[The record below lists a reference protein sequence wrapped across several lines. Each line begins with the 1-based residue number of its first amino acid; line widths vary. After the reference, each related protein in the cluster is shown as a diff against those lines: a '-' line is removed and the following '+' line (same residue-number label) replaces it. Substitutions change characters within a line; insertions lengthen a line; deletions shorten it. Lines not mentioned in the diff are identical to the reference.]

1 MLIVMEA
8 HATAEQIDQVCR
20 AVAELGYTAHAM
32 PGPTR
37 TAIGITGNNGPIGDA
52 DRIER
57 LPGVRELI
65 SVTAPYKLVSREFRE
80 ADTLVQIGSELGAAQ
95 PATLGGAAVAIIA
108 GPCTVESREQV
119 LAVAHAVKD
128 AGAVMLRGG
137 AYKPRTSPYAFQGL
151 GFEGL
156 RLLAE
161 ARDATGLPVVTEIMD
176 AETLPMVLSCADMLQ
191 IGARNMQNYPLL
203 KAVGRSGRPVLL
215 KPGFAAT
222 VKDLLLAAE
231 YIMSEGNPN
240 VVLCERGIRTFDD
253 SARFTLDLHAVPL
266 IKQLSHLPIIVD
278 PSHASGR
285 ADRVVPLA
293 RAAVA
298 AGADGLIVEVHH
310 APAFAACDGEQA
322 LTPPSFAA
330 MMAQVERIAAAID
343 RPLAQPA
350 NLTLAS
356 PSAW

>member
-1 MLIVMEA
+1 MLVVMDS
-8 HATAEQIDQVCR
+8 HATAEQVDRVC
-20 AVAELGYTAHAM
+20 AAITALGYTPHAM

-37 TAIGITGNNGPIGDA
+37 TAIGITGNRGPILEAED
-52 DRIER
+52 IER

-65 SVTAPYKLVSREFRE
+65 RITAPYKLVSREFQE
-80 ADTLVQIGSELGAAQ
+80 ADTVVRVGDVAI
-95 PATLGGAAVAIIA
+95 GGAAVAVIA
-108 GPCTVESREQV
+108 GPCTVENREQV
-119 LAVAHAVKD
+119 IEVAQAVRR

-151 GFEGL
+151 GIEGL

-161 ARDATGLPVVTEIMD
+161 ARELTGLPVVTEVMD
-176 AETLPMVLSCADMLQ
+176 AQTLPMVLSCADMLQ

-203 KAVGRSGRPVLL
+203 KAIGQSGRPILL
-215 KPGFAAT
+215 KRGFAAT
-222 VKDLLLAAE
+222 VSDLLLAAE
-231 YIMSEGNPN
+231 YILSEGNPN

-266 IKQLSHLPIIVD
+266 IKQLSHLPVIVD
-278 PSHASGR
+278 ASHASGR

-310 APAFAACDGEQA
+310 NPAFAACDGEQA
-322 LTPPSFAA
+322 LTPATFGA
-330 MMAQVERIAAAID
+330 MMGQIERIAAAID
-343 RPLAQPA
+343 RPLVR
-350 NLTLAS
+350 
-356 PSAW
+356 

>member
-1 MLIVMEA
+1 MLIVMDA
-8 HATAEQIDQVCR
+8 HATAEQIEQICR
-20 AVAELGYTAHAM
+20 AIADLGYEPHPM

-37 TAIGITGNNGPIGDA
+37 TAIGIIGNRGPIVDA
-52 DRIER
+52 DQLGR

-65 SVTAPYKLVSREFRE
+65 SVTAPYKLVSREFHE
-80 ADTLVQIGSELGAAQ
+80 ADTIVRVGAELGAAQ
-95 PATLGGAAVAIIA
+95 PVEIGGLAVAVIA
-108 GPCTVESREQV
+108 GPCTVESRAQ
-119 LAVAHAVKD
+119 LLDTAHAVHQ
-128 AGAVMLRGG
+128 AGAIMLRGG

-161 ARDATGLPVVTEIMD
+161 ARELTGMPIVTEIMD
-176 AETLPMVLSCADMLQ
+176 SEMLPMVLASADMLQ
-191 IGARNMQNYPLL
+191 VGARNMQNYPLL

-215 KPGFAAT
+215 KRGFAAT

-231 YIMSEGNPN
+231 YIMAEGNPH

-253 SARFTLDLHAVPL
+253 SARFTLDLQAVPL
-266 IKQLSHLPIIVD
+266 IKQLSHLPVIVD

-285 ADRVVPLA
+285 ADRVVPMA

-310 APAFAACDGEQA
+310 APALAACDGEQA
-322 LTPPSFAA
+322 LTPPAFTA
-330 MMAQVERIAAAID
+330 MFTQVERIAAAID
-343 RPLAQPA
+343 RPLAVPA
-350 NLTLAS
+350 GNVGLLHM
-356 PSAW
+356 

>member
-1 MLIVMEA
+1 MLVVMKA
-8 HATAEQIDQVCR
+8 HATAEQIEQVCR
-20 AVAELGYTAHAM
+20 AIVELGYTPNPM

-37 TAIGITGNNGPIGDA
+37 TAIGITGNRGPIADA
-52 DRIER
+52 ARLER
-57 LPGVRELI
+57 LAGVHELI

-80 ADTLVQIGSELGAAQ
+80 ADTIVRLGEALGAAH
-95 PATLGGAAVAIIA
+95 PAEIGGAAVAVIA
-108 GPCTVESREQV
+108 GPCTVESREQ
-119 LAVAHAVKD
+119 LFEVAQAVKA

-151 GFEGL
+151 GLEGL

-161 ARDATGLPVVTEIMD
+161 ARELTGLPVVTEIMD
-176 AETLPMVLSCADMLQ
+176 VETLPMILSCADMLQ

-215 KPGFAAT
+215 KRGLAAT

-231 YIMSEGNPN
+231 YIMAEGNPD

-266 IKQLSHLPIIVD
+266 IKQLSHLPVIVD

-310 APAFAACDGEQA
+310 APEYATCDGEQA
-322 LTPPSFAA
+322 LTPPTFEA
-330 MMAQVERIAAAID
+330 MMGQVERIAAAID
-343 RPLAQPA
+343 RPLAVTA
-350 NLTLAS
+350 GALS
-356 PSAW
+356 S

>member
-1 MLIVMEA
+1 MLVVMDA
-8 HATAEQIDQVCR
+8 HATAEQIEQVCR
-20 AVAELGYTAHAM
+20 AITALGYSPHAM

-37 TAIGITGNNGPIGDA
+37 TAIGIIGNRGPIVEADA
-52 DRIER
+52 IER

-80 ADTLVQIGSELGAAQ
+80 ADTVVHIGEALGAAH
-95 PATLGGAAVAIIA
+95 PAEIGGAAVAVIA
-108 GPCTVESREQV
+108 GPCTVESRDQV
-119 LAVAHAVKD
+119 LEVALAVKR
-128 AGAVMLRGG
+128 AGALMLRGG

-151 GFEGL
+151 GIEGL

-161 ARDATGLPVVTEIMD
+161 AREVTGLPVVTEIMD

-215 KPGFAAT
+215 KRGFAAT

-231 YIMSEGNPN
+231 YILAEGNPQ

-253 SARFTLDLHAVPL
+253 GARFTLDLHAVPL

-285 ADRVVPLA
+285 AARVVPLA

-322 LTPPSFAA
+322 LTPPTFAA
-330 MMAQVERIAAAID
+330 MMNQVERIAAAID
-343 RPLAQPA
+343 RPLAVS
-350 NLTLAS
+350 TVS
-356 PSAW
+356 TI

>member
-1 MLIVMEA
+1 MLIVMDA
-8 HATAEQIDQVCR
+8 HASAEQIDQVCR
-20 AVAELGYTAHAM
+20 AIAELGYTPHPM

-37 TAIGITGNNGPIGDA
+37 TAIGITGNQGPIADA

-65 SVTAPYKLVSREFRE
+65 SVTAPYKLVSREFHE
-80 ADTLVQIGSELGAAQ
+80 SDTVVQVGAAEI
-95 PATLGGAAVAIIA
+95 GGPAVAVIA

-119 LAVAHAVKD
+119 LQVAQAVRD
-128 AGAVMLRGG
+128 MGAVMLRGG

-151 GFEGL
+151 GIEGL
-156 RLLAE
+156 RLLAD
-161 ARDATGLPVVTEIMD
+161 ARTETGLPVVTEIMD
-176 AETLPMVLSCADMLQ
+176 VETLPMVLAAADMLQ

-203 KAVGRSGRPVLL
+203 KAVGRSDRPVLL
-215 KPGFAAT
+215 KRGFAAT

-253 SARFTLDLHAVPL
+253 SARFTLDLGAVPI
-266 IKQLSHLPIIVD
+266 IKQLSHLPVIVD

-285 ADRVVPLA
+285 ADRVIPLA
-293 RAAVA
+293 RAAIA

-322 LTPPSFAA
+322 LTPPSFDQ
-330 MMAQVERIAAAID
+330 MMRQVERIAAALD
-343 RPLAQPA
+343 RPLAVP
-350 NLTLAS
+350 TT
-356 PSAW
+356 SAIS

>member
-1 MLIVMEA
+1 MDA
-8 HATAEQIDQVCR
+8 HATAEQIEQVCR
-20 AVAELGYTAHAM
+20 AITALGYSPHAM

-37 TAIGITGNNGPIGDA
+37 TAIGIIGNRGPIVEADA
-52 DRIER
+52 IER

-80 ADTLVQIGSELGAAQ
+80 ADTVVHIGEALGAAH
-95 PATLGGAAVAIIA
+95 PAEIGGAAVAVIA
-108 GPCTVESREQV
+108 GPCTVESRDQV
-119 LAVAHAVKD
+119 LEVALAVKR
-128 AGAVMLRGG
+128 AGALMLRGG

-151 GFEGL
+151 GIEGL

-161 ARDATGLPVVTEIMD
+161 AREVTGLPVVTEIMD

-215 KPGFAAT
+215 KRGFAAT

-231 YIMSEGNPN
+231 YILAEGNPQ

-253 SARFTLDLHAVPL
+253 GARFTLDLHAVPL

-285 ADRVVPLA
+285 AARVVPLA

-322 LTPPSFAA
+322 LTPPTFAA
-330 MMAQVERIAAAID
+330 MMNQVERIAAAID
-343 RPLAQPA
+343 RPLAVS
-350 NLTLAS
+350 TVS
-356 PSAW
+356 TI

>member
-151 GFEGL
+151 GLEGL

-161 ARDATGLPVVTEIMD
+161 ARYATGLPVVTEIMY
-176 AETLPMVLSCADMLQ
+176 A
-191 IGARNMQNYPLL
+191 
-203 KAVGRSGRPVLL
+203 
-215 KPGFAAT
+215 
-222 VKDLLLAAE
+222 
-231 YIMSEGNPN
+231 
-240 VVLCERGIRTFDD
+240 
-253 SARFTLDLHAVPL
+253 
-266 IKQLSHLPIIVD
+266 
-278 PSHASGR
+278 
-285 ADRVVPLA
+285 
-293 RAAVA
+293 
-298 AGADGLIVEVHH
+298 
-310 APAFAACDGEQA
+310 
-322 LTPPSFAA
+322 
-330 MMAQVERIAAAID
+330 
-343 RPLAQPA
+343 
-350 NLTLAS
+350 
-356 PSAW
+356 